1 MWLNDIRI
9 VLPDGIIERG
19 ALRMEEGCI
28 ADVVEGSAPVQA
40 PSLAGL
46 TALPGLIDIHG
57 DMFEREV
64 NPRPKAEM
72 PVDLALHELDKR
84 LVATGITTAYA
95 AISFAWY
102 QDHATRSDARARELI
117 GTVNALRPQLLA
129 DHYVHARFEIRNP
142 EAGLVLQDL
151 LHQDQV
157 HLISIMD
164 HTPGQGQYRDIE
176 RYVKNITAWRKEYTD
191 ANASEE
197 DAWQRVREEQ
207 ARPKGWDAVR
217 AVANIAREHRVP
229 LASHDDDTEE
239 KVRFLAEMG
248 VTTSEFPVT
257 EEAAGAAK
265 EHGMHVAMGAPNA
278 FRGGSLSGNLNAA
291 AAVESGLVDTLAS
304 DYYPATM
311 LHAAFAF
318 ADRGVMPLHEAV
330 KLVSQN
336 PADAMNLHD
345 RGCIETGRR
354 ADLVLVEPGER
365 LRVRATIRN
374 GVPVYWDRRMAEL
387 TSDQRVG
394 V

>member
-1 MWLNDIRI
+1 MWLSDLRI

-19 ALRMEEGCI
+19 SLRVEEGSI
-28 ADVVEGSAPVQA
+28 AEIIEGSAPVPA

-46 TALPGLIDIHG
+46 TALPGLVDIHG

-102 QDHATRSDARARELI
+102 QDHATRSDERARALI
-117 GTVNALRPQLLA
+117 DTVNTLRPVLLA
-129 DHYVHARFEIRNP
+129 DHFVHARFEIRNP
-142 EAGLVLQDL
+142 EAGLVLQEL
-151 LHQDQV
+151 LHEDQV

-176 RYVKNITAWRKEYTD
+176 RYVKNITAWRKEFTD
-191 ANASEE
+191 ASATEA
-197 DAWQRVREEQ
+197 DAWERVREEQ
-207 ARPKGWDAVR
+207 ARPKAWDAVR
-217 AVANIAREHRVP
+217 AVAKIAQEHGVP
-229 LASHDDDTEE
+229 LASHDDDTAE

-257 EEAAGAAK
+257 DEAAQAARDL
-265 EHGMHVAMGAPNA
+265 GMHVAMGAPNA

-318 ADRGVMPLHEAV
+318 AQRGAMDLHEAV

-345 RGCIETGRR
+345 RGRIETGRR
-354 ADLVLVEPGER
+354 ADLALVEPGER

-387 TSDQRVG
+387 TTPTKTS
-394 V
+394 